1 MNKSTNK
8 EKGTHFSKYSE
19 TKNAFILYQEDP
31 VYVILRE
38 HLNIKPWELPLTDHG
53 TGQDKHARF

>member
-38 HLNIKPWELPLTDHG
+38 HLNIKPSAITQNRPMSIT
-53 TGQDKHARF
+53 